1 MPEIANNPINSYD
14 LNVETKINIDELIAI
29 LNPEDLPMLGGINSD
44 GFPTIPKLPVDNTVF
59 YWLEEDM
66 PTPRST
72 VGTALATTAT
82 TLVLPTGE
90 TVKFSAGDM
99 LRINAEIV
107 TVTAVVDDTDLT
119 IVRARLGTADP
130 GVDHAV
136 GAEVIGLGTYL
147 DEGDIGD
154 QQFRGRDRYSN
165 FTQIWTSKIS
175 MTRTE
180 QVIPK
185 YGIPSE
191 LAKQVR
197 SIMLS
202 EGVNMEQTLLYGI
215 KHETAPRRGTGGL
228 HFFITTNS
236 IANGASGNWLTVNE
250 VEKRQQVAYDA
261 GGMFTAIV
269 ARPINFRALTNTA
282 GAERIQTVTV
292 DDPRRGRRR
301 ATSVLTEFGEVELVR
316 NRYARVTD
324 AFGINRENVIHRV
337 LQPMVMQPLAKTDD
351 KDNYMFVAEGGFEV
365 KAQRHMVKWTG
376 LDPTQAL
383 PSNLV

>member
-1 MPEIANNPINSYD
+1 MAATATNPINSYE
-14 LNVETKINIDELIAI
+14 LTVETKINIDELIAI
-29 LNPEDLPMLGGINSD
+29 LNPEDLPMLGGVNSD
-44 GFPTIPKLPVDNTVF
+44 GFPTIPKMPVDNTVF

-66 PTPRST
+66 PTPRT
-72 VGTALATTAT
+72 VVGTALATTVT
-82 TLVLPTGE
+82 TLVVASGE
-90 TVKFSAGDM
+90 TVKFSAGD
-99 LRINAEIV
+99 LIRINSEVLQIV
-107 TVTAVVDDTDLT
+107 SIDSATNMTVA
-119 IVRARLGTADP
+119 RAQLGTSDP
-130 GVDHAV
+130 GSNHAV

-147 DEGDIGD
+147 DEGDVGD

-165 FTQIWTSKIS
+165 YTQIWTSKIS

-191 LAKQVR
+191 LARQVR

-202 EGVNMEQTLLYGI
+202 EGVNMEQTLLYGV
-215 KHETAPRRGTGGL
+215 KHETAPRRATGGL
-228 HFFITTNS
+228 SFFITTNA

-261 GGMFTAIV
+261 GGMFGAIV

-301 ATSVLTEFGEVELVR
+301 ATSVITEFGEVELVR
-316 NRYARVTD
+316 NRYARLSD

-365 KAQRHMVKWTG
+365 KAERHMVKWTG
-376 LDPTQAL
+376 LDPTQSL
-383 PSNLV
+383 PTNLV

>member
-1 MPEIANNPINSYD
+1 MATAEVNPINSYK
-14 LNVETKINIDELIAI
+14 LQVETKINIDELIAI

-59 YWLEEDM
+59 YWLEEDV

-72 VGTALATTAT
+72 VGTALATTVT
-82 TLVLPTGE
+82 SLVLPTGE
-90 TVKFSAGDM
+90 GVKFAPGDA
-99 LRINAEIV
+99 LRINNEV
-107 TVTAVVDDTDLT
+107 VLVTAVATDTLT
-119 IVRARLGTADP
+119 VTRAQMGTSDP
-130 GVDHAV
+130 GSNHAV
-136 GAEVIGLGTYL
+136 GTAVIGLGTYL
-147 DEGDIGD
+147 DEGSIGD
-154 QQFRGRDRYSN
+154 QQFRGRDKYSN
-165 FTQIWTSKIS
+165 YTQIWTSKIS

-185 YGIPSE
+185 YGVPSE

-197 SIMLS
+197 NVMLS
-202 EGVNMEQTLLYGI
+202 EGVNMEQALLYGI
-215 KHETAPRRGTGGL
+215 KYEAAPKRSTGGL
-228 HFFITTNS
+228 AYFITTNV
-236 IANGASGNWLTVNE
+236 IANGTSGNWLTVNE

-261 GGMFTAIV
+261 GGMFGAIV
-269 ARPINFRALTNTA
+269 SRPVNFRALTNTA

-301 ATSVLTEFGEVELVR
+301 ATSVITEFGEVELVR
-316 NRYARVTD
+316 NRYAKLAD

-365 KAQRHMVKWTG
+365 KAQRHMVYWSG
-376 LDPTQAL
+376 LDSTQSL